1 MRKYRRNNKRFIV
14 VIAIIAVV
22 TVIILLATIILPNAA
37 KEKEYQKGLEAVQT
51 KDYATAESIF
61 RGLAEEDYKD
71 SFFVNTLTQYRI
83 ELESVKEAAA
93 VAMTT
98 SNYDGYDTVIADID
112 KYSEI
117 FNNVGDADN
126 DIIIADISSAQNEVI
141 QLKNDIEVKRQRE
154 QEEQERIRQENEQFL
169 QTAVETANTD
179 GYLSAYIEIGYKY
192 SLNIIEYL
200 SALPDSEE
208 GHARGVR
215 STTGAVDEDVKTLY
229 LYYIHKNAME
239 EIDDAKR
246 VAQEQGKDYEAY
258 KESVRKINGLSPYS
272 TYQSLMN
279 SEAERDVIAGISPD
293 YSGFLSD
300 EIVKYCL
307 DYFGSKEEW
316 QNKHDA
322 YIEQEAKLLDAFVV
336 QKKKPEIGM
345 TELEVIQTTWGAP
358 EKKNTTTTSGGTSEQ
373 WVYSNNRYVYLD
385 NGIVTAIQ
393 E

>member
-22 TVIILLATIILPNAA
+22 TVIILLATIVLPNAA

-61 RGLAEEDYKD
+61 KDLAQEDFKD
-71 SFFVNTLTQYRI
+71 SFFANTLMQYRL
-83 ELESVKEAAA
+83 EFESVKEKTAIA
-93 VAMTT
+93 
-98 SNYDGYDTVIADID
+98 SDYDTVMADID

-117 FNNVGDADN
+117 FNNVGDTDN

-141 QLKNDIEVKRQRE
+141 QLKNDIEAKQQRE
-154 QEEQERIRQENEQFL
+154 QEEQERTRQENEQFL
-169 QTAVETANTD
+169 QTVTETADTD
-179 GYLSAYIEIGYKY
+179 GYYKAVLEIKNKY
-192 SLNIIEYL
+192 GLELVRYATSF
-200 SALPDSEE
+200 PDSVE
-208 GHARGVR
+208 GRARAVKCVVG
-215 STTGAVDEDVKTLY
+215 TVDEDVKALY

-239 EIDDAKR
+239 EINDAKR

-322 YIEQEAKLLDAFVV
+322 YIEQEAKLLDAPV
-336 QKKKPEIGM
+336 QKEKPEIGM
-345 TELEVIQTTWGAP
+345 TELEVMQTTWGAP

-373 WVYSNNRYVYLD
+373 WVYRNNRYVYLD